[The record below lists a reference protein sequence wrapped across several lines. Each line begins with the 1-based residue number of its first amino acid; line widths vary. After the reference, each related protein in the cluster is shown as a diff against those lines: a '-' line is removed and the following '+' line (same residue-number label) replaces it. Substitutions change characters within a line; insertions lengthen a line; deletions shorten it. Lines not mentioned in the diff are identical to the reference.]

1 MALAAHGAVDLMEL
15 LLMSWFRARAGPGN
29 GPGRGEACSVEL
41 GRLCPNK
48 SRYVIS
54 HSRQAFGLQSLRV
67 LPKPKIEQADDSN
80 KQTAPELSF
89 TQARPGD
96 CLICQGRLQDEPAI
110 RGRDILHGV
119 PGEFAIH
126 ECPDCCAGTTLPR
139 ATDAELDAFYPKDYV
154 PHEKPAGLL
163 GRVMD
168 VVQRMRMRNAP
179 MSVTGE
185 IGPGRALDVGC
196 GRGDLG
202 AELIRRGWKVWG
214 IEPDPGAARVARE
227 RGLQVSAG
235 IMQTA
240 EVEVPADGFD
250 LIVFQHCLEH
260 VTDPGGDLRAALSM
274 LAPDGRLIVT
284 LPNWASW
291 QRRAFLDRWF
301 PLELPRHRTHWT
313 PRALEI
319 ALRQAGAG
327 QVETRTSTS
336 FICFFWSLQ
345 YRFAGRL
352 LTETGPALLAGYL
365 ISALLWPLAKILNAF
380 GGGDFLH
387 AIARK

>member
-1 MALAAHGAVDLMEL
+1 MPRQLKKEKAEEPGQKKTALEPL
-15 LLMSWFRARAGPGN
+15 
-29 GPGRGEACSVEL
+29 
-41 GRLCPNK
+41 
-48 SRYVIS
+48 
-54 HSRQAFGLQSLRV
+54 
-67 LPKPKIEQADDSN
+67 
-80 KQTAPELSF
+80 APEY
-89 TQARPGD
+89 PGA
-96 CLICQGRLQDEPAI
+96 CLICQAQLEPEPAI

-119 PGEFAIH
+119 PGEFSIH
-126 ECPDCCAGTTLPR
+126 ECPECGAGTTLPR

-154 PHEKPAGLL
+154 PHEQPAGLL
-163 GRVMD
+163 GRVMET
-168 VVQRMRMRNAP
+168 VQRMRMKNKP
-179 MSVTGE
+179 MAAVRKIE
-185 IGPGRALDVGC
+185 PGRALDVGC

-235 IMQTA
+235 IMKTA
-240 EVEVPADGFD
+240 EVEVPVDGFD

-274 LAPDGRLIVT
+274 LGPDGRLIVT

-327 QVETRTSTS
+327 QVETMTSTS

-352 LTETGPALLAGYL
+352 LSEKGPALLAGYM
-365 ISALLWPLAKILNAF
+365 ISALLWPVAKSLNAF
-380 GGGDFLH
+380 GRGGDFLH
-387 AIARK
+387 AVARR